1 MSGTNEQV
9 LAWLKN
15 AEDLTIFAHVSPDG
29 DTIGSSLALW
39 HALGRQAQL
48 VCEDPIPEKYAFL
61 PGAQAFVLP
70 AGARASAYALAVDAA
85 DAGRLG
91 AARALF
97 EAAAHTAVID
107 HHGTNPGYAQVCR
120 VEPELGATGTLVR
133 EILRDGG
140 WQVDADIALC
150 LYVAISTD
158 MGNFSFSSTKRRD
171 MLAVADLVEMFD
183 LAETTRKLFRMK
195 RKEHTLLLGAMLS
208 AAQFAARGRV
218 AYGCV
223 TREMLARAG
232 AQNADIE
239 GLIDSLINMEGV
251 EVALLFSQRE
261 STKLSI
267 RTLQMDAAALAQRYG
282 GGGHVRAAGA
292 TLDCPL
298 EEAVRRVV
306 KDVEAEME

>member
-1 MSGTNEQV
+1 M
-9 LAWLKN
+9 
-15 AEDLTIFAHVSPDG
+15 
-29 DTIGSSLALW
+29 
-39 HALGRQAQL
+39 
-48 VCEDPIPEKYAFL
+48 
-61 PGAQAFVLP
+61 
-70 AGARASAYALAVDAA
+70 
-85 DAGRLG
+85 
-91 AARALF
+91 
-97 EAAAHTAVID
+97 
-107 HHGTNPGYAQVCR
+107 
-120 VEPELGATGTLVR
+120 
-133 EILRDGG
+133 
-140 WQVDADIALC
+140 DADIALC

-158 MGNFSFSSTKRRD
+158 TGNFSFSSTKRRD

-195 RKEHTLLLGAMLS
+195 RKEHTLLLGAMLF

>member
-107 HHGTNPGYAQVCR
+107 HHGTNPGYAHR
-120 VEPELGATGTLVR
+120 VNRNCDGHAAGTWKTAAT
-133 EILRDGG
+133 DY
-140 WQVDADIALC
+140 DIALC
-150 LYVAISTD
+150 PYGHFHGHGQFQLFFHQAARYAGGGGS
-158 MGNFSFSSTKRRD
+158 
-171 MLAVADLVEMFD
+171 AEMFD
-183 LAETTRKLFRMK
+183 L
-195 RKEHTLLLGAMLS
+195 
-208 AAQFAARGRV
+208 
-218 AYGCV
+218 
-223 TREMLARAG
+223 
-232 AQNADIE
+232 
-239 GLIDSLINMEGV
+239 
-251 EVALLFSQRE
+251 
-261 STKLSI
+261 
-267 RTLQMDAAALAQRYG
+267 
-282 GGGHVRAAGA
+282 
-292 TLDCPL
+292 
-298 EEAVRRVV
+298 
-306 KDVEAEME
+306 

>member
-158 MGNFSFSSTKRRD
+158 TGNFSFSSTKRWRIWWKC
-171 MLAVADLVEMFD
+171 LIW
-183 LAETTRKLFRMK
+183 RKPR
-195 RKEHTLLLGAMLS
+195 AS
-208 AAQFAARGRV
+208 SFA
-218 AYGCV
+218 
-223 TREMLARAG
+223 
-232 AQNADIE
+232 
-239 GLIDSLINMEGV
+239 
-251 EVALLFSQRE
+251 
-261 STKLSI
+261 
-267 RTLQMDAAALAQRYG
+267 
-282 GGGHVRAAGA
+282 
-292 TLDCPL
+292 
-298 EEAVRRVV
+298 
-306 KDVEAEME
+306 